1 MRTNVSK
8 PVLDSVPP
16 KGIDA
21 VGVERT
27 IPTVPSQG
35 GKPERKRWYIAIV
48 NNKSEKLC
56 VDRLEKRVASQP
68 EGEKDYEVY
77 VASQKE
83 MTLTAAGKRKWVERI
98 LFRSIVFIRCTDS
111 LRKKEIVRLPYIKR
125 FMVNIA
131 GERQGGIRPVAFIP
145 DDQMVKLRRMV
156 NDSDEPVTIDPRPI
170 PLGSKVRINGGNL
183 RGLEGN
189 VLEAPDGGTSFVIRI
204 DLLGCAKVSISRDL
218 LDILP

>member
-1 MRTNVSK
+1 MRVNVSK
-8 PVLDSVPP
+8 PVVDSIPQE
-16 KGIDA
+16 GIDA
-21 VGVERT
+21 VGVEKAD
-27 IPTVPSQG
+27 PSNL
-35 GKPERKRWYIAIV
+35 PRRESVRKHWYIAIV

-56 VDRLEKRVASQP
+56 RDRLEERISGQP

-77 VASQKE
+77 VASQKV

-98 LFRSIVFIRCTDS
+98 LFRSIVFIRCTDA
-111 LRKKEIVRLPYIKR
+111 LRRKEIVYLPYIKR

-131 GERQGGIRPVAFIP
+131 GERRGGIRPVAFIP
-145 DDQMVKLRRMV
+145 DDQMAKLRRMV
-156 NDSDEPVTIDPRPI
+156 NDSDDPVTIDPSPV

-218 LDILP
+218 LDVLP